1 MFRVTEC
8 TFRVTECTFRDTE
21 WPFRDTEWRFIINI
35 KQNYLSQNKSD
46 VCTCFYINFSYICG
60 DYIQNKKLIK
70 MNKFFLTSLLVAAA
84 ITANAQDNT
93 TKDSLTM
100 ETMMHNI
107 PEVMVKGSRPIVKAE
122 RGMLSYNMPLLLKQ
136 LPADNAYEALTRIP
150 GVSNATGNISFSGN
164 EVTLIING
172 QATTLTQ
179 EQLAERL
186 KAMPATQLAK
196 AEVML
201 SAPARYHVRG
211 MAINIVTKD
220 YAGTNQLS
228 GQIIGGLVQT
238 KYAKGFGDLY
248 LSMQRGKFG
257 LDAQYKLVNGNS
269 YGESS
274 RIANHPLGNNR
285 IHYNDETGQKSF
297 GITHDY
303 RLGMNYAFSK
313 NHRLDVAYTG
323 QWDKTNSNSRTT
335 GSSISG
341 MHRDSHEYLHNV
353 DVNYALPFGL
363 TLSGS
368 YTYYRTPQQQALDG
382 TITTENKNETER
394 NLTSGSEQTIN
405 KWMFTADQT
414 HSLAHGWGLSYGV
427 KGQFTSNKSYQTTI
441 DKDGSVLPDGTSS
454 VDLNE
459 RIWNIYA
466 GFSKQINKAISLE
479 ASVAAEQ
486 YHSPIWDK
494 WRVYPTL
501 NALWNVNDNH
511 LLNLSFSSNSE
522 FPSYWSTMSNV
533 YYSSTYTEIHGN
545 PDLKP
550 FSYSNVNLM
559 WQIKRRY
566 TLMAFASLK
575 PDYSVQLPYQTTDRM
590 AVIMKETNFDYSNS
604 FGLQASAIFSAGKWL
619 NGNVFA
625 VGTYKHDKSSHF
637 FDLPFN
643 RKKLSVRLGGMA
655 SVKLCSTQD
664 LRLILNPFIQS
675 KAIQGVYDISPI
687 FRMNAKLQWS
697 SHDGRWGLRING
709 NNIFNNKYDTRSVQ
723 GNQDYRMKINYS
735 WASVT
740 FAVIYKFGGYK
751 EKTVKEVDTSRMGH

>member
-1 MFRVTEC
+1 MNRVL
-8 TFRVTECTFRDTE
+8 FMGIFVA
-21 WPFRDTEWRFIINI
+21 
-35 KQNYLSQNKSD
+35 
-46 VCTCFYINFSYICG
+46 
-60 DYIQNKKLIK
+60 
-70 MNKFFLTSLLVAAA
+70 LT
-84 ITANAQDNT
+84 ITANAQDDIP
-93 TKDSLTM
+93 KDSLTM
-100 ETMMHNI
+100 EWNSMFRNL
-107 PEVMVKGSRPIVKAE
+107 PEVMIKGSRPIVKVE

-150 GVSNATGNISFSGN
+150 GVSDATGSISFSGN

-179 EQLAERL
+179 EQLTERL
-186 KAMPATQLAK
+186 KAMPAAQLSK

-228 GQIIGGLVQT
+228 GQFIGGMRQN
-238 KYAKGFGDLY
+238 KYANEFGDLY
-248 LSMQRGKFG
+248 LSLQRDKFG
-257 LDAQYKLVNGNS
+257 LDAQYKYVNGNS

-285 IHYNDETGQKSF
+285 VYYNDETGQKSF
-297 GITHDY
+297 GITHNY

-323 QWDKTNSNSRTT
+323 HWDKRCSNSNTT

-341 MHRDSHEYLHNV
+341 MHHDSHEYLHNV
-353 DVNYALPFGL
+353 DVNYSLPFGL
-363 TLSGS
+363 TLNGS

-382 TITTENKNETER
+382 TMHTDESMPETER

-414 HSLAHGWGLSYGV
+414 HSLANCWGLSYGV
-427 KGQFTSNKSYQTTI
+427 TGQFTSNKSYQTTI
-441 DKDGSVLPDGTSS
+441 DKDGRVLPDGTSS

-533 YYSSTYTEIHGN
+533 FYSSTYTEIHGN

-550 FSYSNVNLM
+550 FSYYNVNLM

-575 PDYSVQLPYQTTDRM
+575 PDYFVQLPYQTTERM

-604 FGLQASAIFSAGKWL
+604 YGLQASVIFNAGKWL

-643 RKKLSVRLGGMA
+643 RKKLSVILGGTA
-655 SVKLCSTQD
+655 SVKLSSTQD
-664 LRLILNPFIQS
+664 LRLILNPFYQT
-675 KAIQGVYDISPI
+675 KAIQGVYDISPV
-687 FRMNAKLQWS
+687 FRMDAKLQWS
-697 SHDGRWGLRING
+697 SHDGKWGVRLNG
-709 NNIFNNKYDTRSVQ
+709 SNIFNNRFDTRSVQ
-723 GNQDYRMKINYS
+723 GNQDYRMKINYN

-751 EKTVKEVDTSRMGH
+751 EKNIKKVDTSRMGH

>member
-1 MFRVTEC
+1 MANKIFLLGL
-8 TFRVTECTFRDTE
+8 FL
-21 WPFRDTEWRFIINI
+21 
-35 KQNYLSQNKSD
+35 LSVANVKAQ
-46 VCTCFYINFSYICG
+46 T
-60 DYIQNKKLIK
+60 
-70 MNKFFLTSLLVAAA
+70 LTQ
-84 ITANAQDNT
+84 T
-93 TKDSLTM
+93 DSLTM
-100 ETMMHNI
+100 ETMLHNL

-150 GVSNATGNISFSGN
+150 GVSDATGSISFSGN

-179 EQLAERL
+179 EQLTERL
-186 KAMPATQLAK
+186 KAMPAAQLAK

-228 GQIIGGLVQT
+228 GQIIGGMRQN
-238 KYAKGFGDLY
+238 KYANEFGNLY
-248 LSMQRGKFG
+248 LSLQRGKFG
-257 LDAQYKLVNGNS
+257 LDAQYKYVNGNS

-285 IHYNDETGQKSF
+285 VYYNDETGQKSF

-323 QWDKTNSNSRTT
+323 HWDKTCSNSNTT

-341 MHRDSHEYLHNV
+341 MHHDSHEYLHNV
-353 DVNYALPFGL
+353 DVNYSFPFGL
-363 TLSGS
+363 TLNGS
-368 YTYYRTPQQQALDG
+368 YTYYRTPQLQALDG
-382 TITTENKNETER
+382 TMHTDESMPETER

-441 DKDGSVLPDGTSS
+441 DKDGTIQPNGTSS
-454 VDLNE
+454 VDNNE

-466 GFSKQINKAISLE
+466 GFSKQINKALSLE

-494 WRVYPTL
+494 WRIYPTL

-533 YYSSTYTEIHGN
+533 FYSSTYSEIHGN

-550 FSYSNVNLM
+550 FAYYNVNLM

-575 PDYSVQLPYQTTDRM
+575 PDYFVQLPYQTTERM

-604 FGLQASAIFSAGKWL
+604 YGLQASVIFNAGKWL

-625 VGTYKHDKSSHF
+625 VGTYKHDKSSNF

-643 RKKLSVRLGGMA
+643 RKKLSVILGGTA
-655 SVKLCSTQD
+655 SVKLCNTQD
-664 LRLILNPFIQS
+664 LRLILNPFFQS

-687 FRMNAKLQWS
+687 FRMNAKLQWT
-697 SHDGRWGLRING
+697 SHDGKWGLRING

-723 GNQDYRMKINYS
+723 GNQDYRMKINYN

>member
-1 MFRVTEC
+1 
-8 TFRVTECTFRDTE
+8 
-21 WPFRDTEWRFIINI
+21 
-35 KQNYLSQNKSD
+35 
-46 VCTCFYINFSYICG
+46 
-60 DYIQNKKLIK
+60 
-70 MNKFFLTSLLVAAA
+70 MNRLLLTGLLVAAA
-84 ITANAQDNT
+84 ITANAQDNA

-136 LPADNAYEALTRIP
+136 LPADNAYEALTHIP

-303 RLGMNYAFSK
+303 RLGMNYTFSK
-313 NHRLDVAYTG
+313 NNRLDVAYTG

-533 YYSSTYTEIHGN
+533 FYSSTYTEIHGN

-550 FSYSNVNLM
+550 FSYYNVNLM

-625 VGTYKHDKSSHF
+625 VGTYKHDKSCNF
-637 FDLPFN
+637 FNLPFD
-643 RKKLSVRLGGMA
+643 RKKLSVILGGTA
-655 SVKLCSTQD
+655 SVKLSSTHD
-664 LRLILNPFIQS
+664 LRLILNPFYQT
-675 KAIQGVYDISPI
+675 KAIQGVYDISPV
-687 FRMNAKLQWS
+687 FRMDAKLQWS
-697 SHDGRWGLRING
+697 SHDGKWGLRLNG
-709 NNIFNNKYDTRSVQ
+709 SNIFNNRFDTRSVQ
-723 GNQDYRMKINYS
+723 GNQDYRMKINYNWS
-735 WASVT
+735 SFT

>member
-1 MFRVTEC
+1 MANKIFLLGL
-8 TFRVTECTFRDTE
+8 FL
-21 WPFRDTEWRFIINI
+21 
-35 KQNYLSQNKSD
+35 LS
-46 VCTCFYINFSYICG
+46 
-60 DYIQNKKLIK
+60 
-70 MNKFFLTSLLVAAA
+70 VA
-84 ITANAQDNT
+84 NVKAQT
-93 TKDSLTM
+93 RTQTDSLTM
-100 ETMMHNI
+100 ETMLHNL
-107 PEVMVKGSRPIVKAE
+107 PEVMVKGTRPIVKAE

-150 GVSNATGNISFSGN
+150 GVSDAAGSISFSGN

-179 EQLAERL
+179 EQLTERL
-186 KAMPATQLAK
+186 KAMPAAQLAK

-228 GQIIGGLVQT
+228 GQFIGGMKQS

-248 LSMQRGKFG
+248 LSLQRGKFG
-257 LDAQYKLVNGNS
+257 LDAQYKYVNGNS

-285 IHYNDETGQKSF
+285 VYYNDETGQKSF
-297 GITHDY
+297 GITHNY
-303 RLGMNYAFSK
+303 RLGMNYAFCK

-323 QWDKTNSNSRTT
+323 HWDKRCSNSNTT

-341 MHRDSHEYLHNV
+341 MHHDSHEYLHNV
-353 DVNYALPFGL
+353 DVNYSLPFGL
-363 TLSGS
+363 TLNGS

-382 TITTENKNETER
+382 TMHTDESMLEIER

-441 DKDGSVLPDGTSS
+441 DKDGTIQPNGTSS
-454 VDLNE
+454 VDNNE

-466 GFSKQINKAISLE
+466 GFSKQINKAISVE
-479 ASVAAEQ
+479 ASAAAEQ

-533 YYSSTYTEIHGN
+533 FYSSTYTEIHGN

-550 FSYSNVNLM
+550 FSYYNVNLM

-625 VGTYKHDKSSHF
+625 VGTYKHDKSSNF

-643 RKKLSVRLGGMA
+643 RKKLSVILGGTA
-655 SVKLCSTQD
+655 SVKLCNTQD
-664 LRLILNPFIQS
+664 LRLILNPFFQS

-697 SHDGRWGLRING
+697 SHDGKWGLRLNG

-723 GNQDYRMKINYS
+723 GNQDYRMKINYN

>member
-1 MFRVTEC
+1 MVNKIFLLGL
-8 TFRVTECTFRDTE
+8 FL
-21 WPFRDTEWRFIINI
+21 
-35 KQNYLSQNKSD
+35 LSVAD
-46 VCTCFYINFSYICG
+46 VKAQT
-60 DYIQNKKLIK
+60 
-70 MNKFFLTSLLVAAA
+70 LTH
-84 ITANAQDNT
+84 T
-93 TKDSLTM
+93 DSLTM
-100 ETMMHNI
+100 ENMMHNL

-150 GVSNATGNISFSGN
+150 GVSDATGSISFSGN

-179 EQLAERL
+179 EQLTERL
-186 KAMPATQLAK
+186 KAMPAAQLAK

-228 GQIIGGLVQT
+228 GQIIGGMRQN
-238 KYAKGFGDLY
+238 KYANECGNLY
-248 LSMQRGKFG
+248 LSLQRGKFG
-257 LDAQYKLVNGNS
+257 LDAQYKYVNGNS

-285 IHYNDETGQKSF
+285 VYYNDETGQKSF

-303 RLGMNYAFSK
+303 RLGMNYAFGK

-323 QWDKTNSNSRTT
+323 HWDKTCSNSNTT

-341 MHRDSHEYLHNV
+341 MHHDSHEYLHNV
-353 DVNYALPFGL
+353 DVNYSLPFGL
-363 TLSGS
+363 TLNGS

-382 TITTENKNETER
+382 TMHTDESMSETER

-441 DKDGSVLPDGTSS
+441 DKDGTIQPNGTSS
-454 VDLNE
+454 VDNNE

-466 GFSKQINKAISLE
+466 GFSKQINKAISVE

-533 YYSSTYTEIHGN
+533 FYSSTYSEIHGN

-550 FSYSNVNLM
+550 FSYYNVNLM

-575 PDYSVQLPYQTTDRM
+575 PDYFVQLPYQTTERM

-604 FGLQASAIFSAGKWL
+604 YGLQASVIFNAGKWL

-625 VGTYKHDKSSHF
+625 VGTYKHDKSSNF

-643 RKKLSVRLGGMA
+643 RKKLSVILGGTA
-655 SVKLCSTQD
+655 SVKLCNTQD
-664 LRLILNPFIQS
+664 LRLILNPFFQS
-675 KAIQGVYDISPI
+675 KAIQGVYDISPV

-697 SHDGRWGLRING
+697 SHDGKWGLRLNG
-709 NNIFNNKYDTRSVQ
+709 SNIFNNLYDTRSVQ
-723 GNQDYRMKINYS
+723 GNQDYRMKINYN

-751 EKTVKEVDTSRMGH
+751 EKNVKAVDTSRMGH

>member
-1 MFRVTEC
+1 M
-8 TFRVTECTFRDTE
+8 
-21 WPFRDTEWRFIINI
+21 IS
-35 KQNYLSQNKSD
+35 YL
-46 VCTCFYINFSYICG
+46 
-60 DYIQNKKLIK
+60 
-70 MNKFFLTSLLVAAA
+70 
-84 ITANAQDNT
+84 
-93 TKDSLTM
+93 
-100 ETMMHNI
+100 
-107 PEVMVKGSRPIVKAE
+107 
-122 RGMLSYNMPLLLKQ
+122 
-136 LPADNAYEALTRIP
+136 
-150 GVSNATGNISFSGN
+150 
-164 EVTLIING
+164 
-172 QATTLTQ
+172 
-179 EQLAERL
+179 
-186 KAMPATQLAK
+186 
-196 AEVML
+196 
-201 SAPARYHVRG
+201 
-211 MAINIVTKD
+211 VTKD

-285 IHYNDETGQKSF
+285 VYYNDETGQKSF
-297 GITHDY
+297 GITHNY

-323 QWDKTNSNSRTT
+323 HWDKTCSNSNTT

-341 MHRDSHEYLHNV
+341 MHHDSHEYLHNV
-353 DVNYALPFGL
+353 DVNYSLPFGL
-363 TLSGS
+363 TLNGS

-382 TITTENKNETER
+382 TMHTDESMSETER

-427 KGQFTSNKSYQTTI
+427 KGQFTSNKSCQTTI
-441 DKDGSVLPDGTSS
+441 DKDGTILPDGTSS
-454 VDLNE
+454 VDNNE

-466 GFSKQINKAISLE
+466 GFSKQINKALSLE

-494 WRVYPTL
+494 WRIYPTL
-501 NALWNVNDNH
+501 NALWNVNANH

-533 YYSSTYTEIHGN
+533 FYSSTYSEIHGN

-550 FSYSNVNLM
+550 FAYYNVNLM

-575 PDYSVQLPYQTTDRM
+575 PDYFVQLPYQTIERM

-604 FGLQASAIFSAGKWL
+604 YGLQASVIFNAGKWL

-625 VGTYKHDKSSHF
+625 VGTYKHDKSSNF

-643 RKKLSVRLGGMA
+643 RKKLSVILGGTA
-655 SVKLCSTQD
+655 SVKLCNTQD
-664 LRLILNPFIQS
+664 LRLILNPFFQS

-687 FRMNAKLQWS
+687 FRMNAKLQWT
-697 SHDGRWGLRING
+697 SHDGKWGLRING
-709 NNIFNNKYDTRSVQ
+709 NNIFNNLYDTRSVQ
-723 GNQDYRMKINYS
+723 GNQDYRMKINYN

-751 EKTVKEVDTSRMGH
+751 EKNVKAVDTSRMGH

>member
-1 MFRVTEC
+1 MDNKIFLLGL
-8 TFRVTECTFRDTE
+8 FL
-21 WPFRDTEWRFIINI
+21 
-35 KQNYLSQNKSD
+35 LSVANVKAQ
-46 VCTCFYINFSYICG
+46 T
-60 DYIQNKKLIK
+60 
-70 MNKFFLTSLLVAAA
+70 LTQ
-84 ITANAQDNT
+84 T
-93 TKDSLTM
+93 DSLTM
-100 ETMMHNI
+100 ETMLHNL

-150 GVSNATGNISFSGN
+150 GVSDATGSISFSGN

-179 EQLAERL
+179 EQLTERL
-186 KAMPATQLAK
+186 KAMPAAQLAK

-228 GQIIGGLVQT
+228 GQIIGGMQQN
-238 KYAKGFGDLY
+238 KYANEFGNLY
-248 LSMQRGKFG
+248 LSLQRGKFG
-257 LDAQYKLVNGNS
+257 LDAQYKYVNGNS

-274 RIANHPLGNNR
+274 LIANHPLGNNR
-285 IHYNDETGQKSF
+285 VYYNDETGQKSF

-303 RLGMNYAFSK
+303 RLGMNYAFGK

-323 QWDKTNSNSRTT
+323 QWDKTNSNNRTT

-353 DVNYALPFGL
+353 DVNYSLPFGL
-363 TLSGS
+363 TLNGS

-382 TITTENKNETER
+382 TMHTDESMPETER

-441 DKDGSVLPDGTSS
+441 DKDGTIQPNGTSS
-454 VDLNE
+454 VDNNE

-466 GFSKQINKAISLE
+466 GFSKQINKAVSVE

-533 YYSSTYTEIHGN
+533 FYSSTYSEIHGN

-550 FSYSNVNLM
+550 YSYYNVNLM

-575 PDYSVQLPYQTTDRM
+575 PDYSVQLPYQPTDRM
-590 AVIMKETNFDYSNS
+590 AVILKETNFNYENS

-619 NGNVFA
+619 DGNVYA
-625 VGTYKHDKSSHF
+625 VGIYKHSKSDHF
-637 FDLPFN
+637 FDLSFN
-643 RKKLSVRLGGMA
+643 RKKLTAALGGTA
-655 SVKLCSTQD
+655 SIKLCHTQD
-664 LRLILNPFIQS
+664 LRLILNPFFQS
-675 KAIQGVYDISPI
+675 KAIQGVYDVSPI
-687 FRMNAKLQWS
+687 FRMNAKLQWT
-697 SHDGRWGLRING
+697 SHDGKWGLRING

-723 GNQDYRMKINYS
+723 GNQDYRMKINYN

-740 FAVIYKFGGYK
+740 FAVVYKFGDYK
-751 EKTVKEVDTSRMGH
+751 KKNVKAVDTSRMGH

>member
-1 MFRVTEC
+1 
-8 TFRVTECTFRDTE
+8 
-21 WPFRDTEWRFIINI
+21 
-35 KQNYLSQNKSD
+35 
-46 VCTCFYINFSYICG
+46 
-60 DYIQNKKLIK
+60 
-70 MNKFFLTSLLVAAA
+70 MNRLLLTVLLVTAA
-84 ITANAQDNT
+84 ITANAQDNAQ
-93 TKDSLTM
+93 KDSLTM

-107 PEVMVKGSRPIVKAE
+107 PEVMVKGLRPIVKAE

-136 LPADNAYEALTRIP
+136 LPADNAYEALTHIP
-150 GVSNATGNISFSGN
+150 GVSDATGSISFSGN
-164 EVTLIING
+164 EVTLIVNG

-186 KAMPATQLAK
+186 KAMPAVQLAK

-248 LSMQRGKFG
+248 ISMQRGKFG

-285 IHYNDETGQKSF
+285 VYYNDETGQKSF
-297 GITHDY
+297 GITHNY
-303 RLGMNYAFSK
+303 RLGMNYTFST

-323 QWDKTNSNSRTT
+323 KWDKTSSNSHTT

-341 MHRDSHEYLHNV
+341 MHSDSHEYLHNV

-382 TITTENKNETER
+382 TMTTENKNETER
-394 NLTSGSEQTIN
+394 NLTSGSKQTIN

-441 DKDGSVLPDGTSS
+441 DKNGTILPDGTSS
-454 VDLNE
+454 VDNNE

-466 GFSKQINKAISLE
+466 GFSKQINKGLSLE

-486 YHSPIWDK
+486 YHSPVWDK

-533 YYSSTYTEIHGN
+533 FYSSTYTEIHGN

-550 FSYSNVNLM
+550 FSYYNVNLM

-575 PDYSVQLPYQTTDRM
+575 PDYFVQLPYQTTDRM

-604 FGLQASAIFSAGKWL
+604 YGLQASAIFSAGKWL

-625 VGTYKHDKSSHF
+625 VGTYKHDKSRNF
-637 FDLPFN
+637 FDLPFD
-643 RKKLSVRLGGMA
+643 RKKLSVILGGTA

-664 LRLILNPFIQS
+664 LRLILNPFYQT

-687 FRMNAKLQWS
+687 FSMDAKLQWS
-697 SHDGRWGLRING
+697 SHDGKWGVRLNG
-709 NNIFNNKYDTRSVQ
+709 SNIFNNRFDTRSVQ
-723 GNQDYRMKINYS
+723 GNQDYRMKVNYNWS
-735 WASVT
+735 SFT

>member
-1 MFRVTEC
+1 MVNKIFLLGL
-8 TFRVTECTFRDTE
+8 FL
-21 WPFRDTEWRFIINI
+21 
-35 KQNYLSQNKSD
+35 LSVANVKAQ
-46 VCTCFYINFSYICG
+46 T
-60 DYIQNKKLIK
+60 
-70 MNKFFLTSLLVAAA
+70 LTQ
-84 ITANAQDNT
+84 T
-93 TKDSLTM
+93 DSLTM
-100 ETMMHNI
+100 ETMLHNL

-150 GVSNATGNISFSGN
+150 GVSDATGSISFSGN

-179 EQLAERL
+179 EQLTERL
-186 KAMPATQLAK
+186 KAMPAAQLAK

-228 GQIIGGLVQT
+228 GQVIGGMKQS

-248 LSMQRGKFG
+248 LSLQRGKFG
-257 LDAQYKLVNGNS
+257 LDAQYKYVNGNS

-285 IHYNDETGQKSF
+285 VYYNDETGQKSF
-297 GITHDY
+297 GITHNY

-323 QWDKTNSNSRTT
+323 HWDKRCSNSNTT

-341 MHRDSHEYLHNV
+341 MHHDSHEYLHNV
-353 DVNYALPFGL
+353 DVNYSLPFGL
-363 TLSGS
+363 TLNGS

-382 TITTENKNETER
+382 TMHTDESMSKTER

-414 HSLAHGWGLSYGV
+414 HLLAHGWGLSYGV

-459 RIWNIYA
+459 RIWNLYA
-466 GFSKQINKAISLE
+466 GFSKQINKALSLE

-533 YYSSTYTEIHGN
+533 FYSSTYSEIHGN

-550 FSYSNVNLM
+550 FAYYNVNLM

-575 PDYSVQLPYQTTDRM
+575 PDYFVQLPYQTTERM

-604 FGLQASAIFSAGKWL
+604 YGLQASVIFNAGKWL

-625 VGTYKHDKSSHF
+625 VGTYKHDKSSNF

-643 RKKLSVRLGGMA
+643 RKKFSVILGGTA
-655 SVKLCSTQD
+655 SVKLCNTQD
-664 LRLILNPFIQS
+664 LRLILNPFYQT

-697 SHDGRWGLRING
+697 SHDGKWGLRLNG
-709 NNIFNNKYDTRSVQ
+709 SNIFNNLYDTRSVQ
-723 GNQDYRMKINYS
+723 GNQDYRMKINYN

-751 EKTVKEVDTSRMGH
+751 EKNVKAVDTSRMGH

>member
-1 MFRVTEC
+1 MNRLLLTGFLVT
-8 TFRVTECTFRDTE
+8 
-21 WPFRDTEWRFIINI
+21 
-35 KQNYLSQNKSD
+35 
-46 VCTCFYINFSYICG
+46 
-60 DYIQNKKLIK
+60 
-70 MNKFFLTSLLVAAA
+70 AA
-84 ITANAQDNT
+84 ITANAQDNAQ
-93 TKDSLTM
+93 KDSLTM

-122 RGMLSYNMPLLLKQ
+122 RGMLSYNIPLLLKQ

-150 GVSNATGNISFSGN
+150 GVSDATGSISFSGN
-164 EVTLIING
+164 EVTLIVNG

-179 EQLAERL
+179 EQLTERL
-186 KAMPATQLAK
+186 KAMPAAQLSK

-228 GQIIGGLVQT
+228 GQIIGGMRQN
-238 KYAKGFGDLY
+238 KYANEFGNLY
-248 LSMQRGKFG
+248 LSLQRGKFG
-257 LDAQYKLVNGNS
+257 LDAQYKYVNGNS

-297 GITHDY
+297 GITHNY
-303 RLGMNYAFSK
+303 RLGMNYTFST

-323 QWDKTNSNSRTT
+323 KWDKTSSNSHTT

-341 MHRDSHEYLHNV
+341 MHSDSHEYLHNV

-382 TITTENKNETER
+382 TMTTENKNETER
-394 NLTSGSEQTIN
+394 NLTSGSKQTIN

-441 DKDGSVLPDGTSS
+441 DKNGTILPDGTSS
-454 VDLNE
+454 VDNNE

-466 GFSKQINKAISLE
+466 GFSKQINKGLSLE

-486 YHSPIWDK
+486 YHSPVWDK

-501 NALWNVNDNH
+501 NALWNVNDKH

-522 FPSYWSTMSNV
+522 FPSYWSTMSTV
-533 YYSSTYTEIHGN
+533 FYSSTYTEIHGN
-545 PDLKP
+545 PDLKL
-550 FSYSNVNLM
+550 FSYYNVNLM

-566 TLMAFASLK
+566 TLIAFASLK
-575 PDYSVQLPYQTTDRM
+575 PDYFVQLPYQTTDRM

-619 NGNVFA
+619 NSNVFA
-625 VGTYKHDKSSHF
+625 VGTYKHDKSRNF
-637 FDLPFN
+637 FDLPFD
-643 RKKLSVRLGGMA
+643 RKKLSVILGGTA

-664 LRLILNPFIQS
+664 LRLILNPFYQT

-687 FRMNAKLQWS
+687 FSMDAKLQWS
-697 SHDGRWGLRING
+697 SHDGKWGVRLNG
-709 NNIFNNKYDTRSVQ
+709 SNIFNNRFDTRSVQ
-723 GNQDYRMKINYS
+723 GNQDYRMKVNYNWS
-735 WASVT
+735 SFT

>member
-1 MFRVTEC
+1 MFLLGL
-8 TFRVTECTFRDTE
+8 FL
-21 WPFRDTEWRFIINI
+21 
-35 KQNYLSQNKSD
+35 LSVANVKAQ
-46 VCTCFYINFSYICG
+46 T
-60 DYIQNKKLIK
+60 
-70 MNKFFLTSLLVAAA
+70 LTQ
-84 ITANAQDNT
+84 T
-93 TKDSLTM
+93 DSLTM
-100 ETMMHNI
+100 ETMLHNL

-150 GVSNATGNISFSGN
+150 GVSDATGSISFSGN

-179 EQLAERL
+179 EQLTERL
-186 KAMPATQLAK
+186 KAMPAAQLSK

-201 SAPARYHVRG
+201 SAPARNHVRG

-228 GQIIGGLVQT
+228 GQIIGGMRQN
-238 KYAKGFGDLY
+238 KYANEFGNLY
-248 LSMQRGKFG
+248 LSLQRDKFG
-257 LDAQYKLVNGNS
+257 LDAQYKYVNGNS

-285 IHYNDETGQKSF
+285 VYYNDETGQKSF

-303 RLGMNYAFSK
+303 RLGMNYTFSK
-313 NHRLDVAYTG
+313 NNRLDVAYTG

-341 MHRDSHEYLHNV
+341 MHHDSHEYLHNV

-479 ASVAAEQ
+479 ASVASEQ

-533 YYSSTYTEIHGN
+533 FYSSTYTEIHGN

-550 FSYSNVNLM
+550 FSYYNVNLM

-643 RKKLSVRLGGMA
+643 RKKLSVRLGGTA

-697 SHDGRWGLRING
+697 SHDGRWGLRLNG
-709 NNIFNNKYDTRSVQ
+709 SNIFNNLYDTRSVQ
-723 GNQDYRMKINYS
+723 GNQDYRMKINYN

>member
-1 MFRVTEC
+1 MNRLF
-8 TFRVTECTFRDTE
+8 
-21 WPFRDTEWRFIINI
+21 FIG
-35 KQNYLSQNKSD
+35 
-46 VCTCFYINFSYICG
+46 V
-60 DYIQNKKLIK
+60 
-70 MNKFFLTSLLVAAA
+70 LVASA
-84 ITANAQDNT
+84 ITANAQDNGQ
-93 TKDSLTM
+93 KDSLTM
-100 ETMMHNI
+100 ESMMHNL

-150 GVSNATGNISFSGN
+150 GVSDATGSISFSGN
-164 EVTLIING
+164 EVTLIVNG

-186 KAMPATQLAK
+186 KAMPAAQLSK

-220 YAGTNQLS
+220 YAGNNQLS
-228 GQIIGGLVQT
+228 GQIIGGMRQN
-238 KYAKGFGDLY
+238 KYANEFGNLY
-248 LSMQRGKFG
+248 LSLQRDKFG
-257 LDAQYKLVNGNS
+257 LDAQYKYVNGNS

-313 NHRLDVAYTG
+313 SHRLDVAYTG

-382 TITTENKNETER
+382 RITTENKNETER

-466 GFSKQINKAISLE
+466 GFSKQINKAISLD

-486 YHSPIWDK
+486 YHSPVWDK

-511 LLNLSFSSNSE
+511 LLNLSFSSDSE
-522 FPSYWSTMSNV
+522 YPSYWSTMSNV
-533 YYSSTYTEIHGN
+533 FYSSTYTEIHGN

-550 FSYSNVNLM
+550 CSYYNLNLM

-566 TLMAFASLK
+566 TLMAFANLK
-575 PDYSVQLPYQTTDRM
+575 PHYFVQLPYQTTDRM

-604 FGLQASAIFSAGKWL
+604 YGLQASAIFSAGKWL

-625 VGTYKHDKSSHF
+625 VGTYKHDKSRNF
-637 FDLPFN
+637 FDLPFD
-643 RKKLSVRLGGMA
+643 RKKLSVILGGTA

-664 LRLILNPFIQS
+664 LHLILNPFYQT

-687 FRMNAKLQWS
+687 FSMDAKLQWS
-697 SHDGRWGLRING
+697 SYDGKWGVRLNG
-709 NNIFNNKYDTRSVQ
+709 SNIFNNRFDTRSVQ
-723 GNQDYRMKINYS
+723 GNQDYRMKINYNWS
-735 WASVT
+735 SFT
-740 FAVIYKFGGYK
+740 FVVIYKFGGYK

>member
-1 MFRVTEC
+1 
-8 TFRVTECTFRDTE
+8 
-21 WPFRDTEWRFIINI
+21 
-35 KQNYLSQNKSD
+35 
-46 VCTCFYINFSYICG
+46 
-60 DYIQNKKLIK
+60 
-70 MNKFFLTSLLVAAA
+70 MNRLLLTGLLVAAA
-84 ITANAQDNT
+84 ITANAQDNAQ
-93 TKDSLTM
+93 KDTLTM

-122 RGMLSYNMPLLLKQ
+122 RGMLSYNMQLLMKQ

-150 GVSNATGNISFSGN
+150 GVSDATGSISFSGN
-164 EVTLIING
+164 EVTLIVNG

-186 KAMPATQLAK
+186 KAMPAAQLAK

-228 GQIIGGLVQT
+228 GQIIGGMRQN
-238 KYAKGFGDLY
+238 KYANEFGNLY
-248 LSMQRGKFG
+248 LSLQRGKFG

-274 RIANHPLGNNR
+274 RIANHPLGNNCVY
-285 IHYNDETGQKSF
+285 YNDETGQKSF
-297 GITHDY
+297 GITHNY
-303 RLGMNYAFSK
+303 RLGMNYTFSK
-313 NHRLDVAYTG
+313 NHRLDVSYTG
-323 QWDKTNSNSRTT
+323 QWDKTSSNSHTT

-341 MHRDSHEYLHNV
+341 MHSDSHKYLHNV

-414 HSLAHGWGLSYGV
+414 HSLSHGWGLSYGV

-441 DKDGSVLPDGTSS
+441 DKDGTILPNGTSS
-454 VDLNE
+454 VDNNE

-486 YHSPIWDK
+486 YHSPVWDK

-533 YYSSTYTEIHGN
+533 FYSSTYTEIHGN

-550 FSYSNVNLM
+550 FSYYNVNLM

-566 TLMAFASLK
+566 TLMAFANLK
-575 PDYSVQLPYQTTDRM
+575 PDYFVQLPYQTTDRM
-590 AVIMKETNFDYSNS
+590 AVIMKETNFDFSNS
-604 FGLQASAIFSAGKWL
+604 YGLQASAIFSAGKWL

-625 VGTYKHDKSSHF
+625 VGTYKHDKSCNF

-643 RKKLSVRLGGMA
+643 RKKLSVILGGTA

-664 LRLILNPFIQS
+664 LRLILNPFYQT
-675 KAIQGVYDISPI
+675 KAIQGVYDISPV

-697 SHDGRWGLRING
+697 SHDGKWGVRLNG
-709 NNIFNNKYDTRSVQ
+709 SNIFNNRFDTRSVQ
-723 GNQDYRMKINYS
+723 GNQDYRMTINYN

>member
-1 MFRVTEC
+1 MVNKIFLLGL
-8 TFRVTECTFRDTE
+8 FL
-21 WPFRDTEWRFIINI
+21 
-35 KQNYLSQNKSD
+35 LSVANVKAQ
-46 VCTCFYINFSYICG
+46 T
-60 DYIQNKKLIK
+60 
-70 MNKFFLTSLLVAAA
+70 LTQ
-84 ITANAQDNT
+84 T
-93 TKDSLTM
+93 DSLTM
-100 ETMMHNI
+100 ETMLHDL

-150 GVSNATGNISFSGN
+150 GVSDATGSISFSGN

-179 EQLAERL
+179 EQLTERL
-186 KAMPATQLAK
+186 KAMPAAQLAK

-228 GQIIGGLVQT
+228 GQVIGGMKQS

-248 LSMQRGKFG
+248 LSLQRGKFG
-257 LDAQYKLVNGNS
+257 LDAQYKYVNGNS

-285 IHYNDETGQKSF
+285 VYYNDETGQKSF
-297 GITHDY
+297 GITHNY

-323 QWDKTNSNSRTT
+323 HWDKRCSNSNTT

-341 MHRDSHEYLHNV
+341 MHHDSHEYLHNV
-353 DVNYALPFGL
+353 DVNYSLPFGL
-363 TLSGS
+363 TLNGS

-382 TITTENKNETER
+382 TMHTDESMSETER

-414 HSLAHGWGLSYGV
+414 HLLAHGWGLSYGV

-459 RIWNIYA
+459 RIWNLYA
-466 GFSKQINKAISLE
+466 GFSKQINKTLSLE

-533 YYSSTYTEIHGN
+533 FYSSTYSEIHGN

-550 FSYSNVNLM
+550 FSYYNVNLM

-575 PDYSVQLPYQTTDRM
+575 PDYFVQLPYQTTERM

-604 FGLQASAIFSAGKWL
+604 YGLQASVIFNAGKWL

-625 VGTYKHDKSSHF
+625 VGTYKHDKSSNF

-643 RKKLSVRLGGMA
+643 RKKLSVILGGTA
-655 SVKLCSTQD
+655 SVKLCNTQD
-664 LRLILNPFIQS
+664 LRLILNPFFQS
-675 KAIQGVYDISPI
+675 KAIQGVYDISPV

-697 SHDGRWGLRING
+697 SHDGKWGLRLNG
-709 NNIFNNKYDTRSVQ
+709 SNIFNNLYDTRSVQ
-723 GNQDYRMKINYS
+723 GNQDYRMKINYN

-751 EKTVKEVDTSRMGH
+751 EKNVKAVDTSRMGH

>member
-1 MFRVTEC
+1 MNFLLGL
-8 TFRVTECTFRDTE
+8 FL
-21 WPFRDTEWRFIINI
+21 
-35 KQNYLSQNKSD
+35 LSVANVKAQ
-46 VCTCFYINFSYICG
+46 T
-60 DYIQNKKLIK
+60 
-70 MNKFFLTSLLVAAA
+70 LTQ
-84 ITANAQDNT
+84 T
-93 TKDSLTM
+93 DSLTM
-100 ETMMHNI
+100 ETMLHNL

-150 GVSNATGNISFSGN
+150 GVSDATGSISFSGN

-186 KAMPATQLAK
+186 KAMPAAQLAK

-303 RLGMNYAFSK
+303 RLGMNYTFSK
-313 NHRLDVAYTG
+313 NNRLDVAYTG

-368 YTYYRTPQQQALDG
+368 YTYYCTLQQQALDG
-382 TITTENKNETER
+382 TMHTDESMPETER

-414 HSLAHGWGLSYGV
+414 HSLANCWGLSYGV

-533 YYSSTYTEIHGN
+533 FYSSTYTEIHGN

-550 FSYSNVNLM
+550 FSYYNVNLM

-575 PDYSVQLPYQTTDRM
+575 PDYFVQLPYQTTDRM

-604 FGLQASAIFSAGKWL
+604 FGLQASVIFNAGKWL

-625 VGTYKHDKSSHF
+625 VGTYKHDKSSNF

-643 RKKLSVRLGGMA
+643 RKKLSVILGGTA
-655 SVKLCSTQD
+655 SVKLCNSQD
-664 LRLILNPFIQS
+664 LRLILNPFYQT

-697 SHDGRWGLRING
+697 SHDGKWGLCLNG
-709 NNIFNNKYDTRSVQ
+709 NNIFNNPYDTRSVQ
-723 GNQDYRMKINYS
+723 GNQDYRMKINYN

-740 FAVIYKFGGYK
+740 FAVVYKFGDYK
-751 EKTVKEVDTSRMGH
+751 NKNVKAVDTSRMGH

>member
-1 MFRVTEC
+1 MVNKIFLLGL
-8 TFRVTECTFRDTE
+8 FL
-21 WPFRDTEWRFIINI
+21 
-35 KQNYLSQNKSD
+35 LSVANVKAQ
-46 VCTCFYINFSYICG
+46 T
-60 DYIQNKKLIK
+60 
-70 MNKFFLTSLLVAAA
+70 LTH
-84 ITANAQDNT
+84 T
-93 TKDSLTM
+93 DSLTM
-100 ETMMHNI
+100 ENMMHNL
-107 PEVMVKGSRPIVKAE
+107 PEVMVKGSRPVVKAE

-150 GVSNATGNISFSGN
+150 GISDATGSISFSGN
-164 EVTLIING
+164 EVTLIVNG

-179 EQLAERL
+179 EQLIERL
-186 KAMPATQLAK
+186 KAMPAAQLAK
-196 AEVML
+196 TEVML

-228 GQIIGGLVQT
+228 GQVIGGMKQS

-248 LSMQRGKFG
+248 LSLQRGKFG
-257 LDAQYKLVNGNS
+257 LDAQYKYVNGNS

-285 IHYNDETGQKSF
+285 VYYNDETGQKSF
-297 GITHDY
+297 GITHNY

-323 QWDKTNSNSRTT
+323 HWDKRCSNSNTT

-341 MHRDSHEYLHNV
+341 MHHDSHEYLHNV
-353 DVNYALPFGL
+353 DVNYSLPFGL
-363 TLSGS
+363 TLNGS

-382 TITTENKNETER
+382 TMHTDESMLETER

-441 DKDGSVLPDGTSS
+441 DKDGTIQPNGTSS
-454 VDLNE
+454 VDNNE

-466 GFSKQINKAISLE
+466 GFSKQINKAISVE

-533 YYSSTYTEIHGN
+533 FYSSTYSEIHGN

-550 FSYSNVNLM
+550 FSYYNVNLM

-575 PDYSVQLPYQTTDRM
+575 PDYFVQLPYQTTERM

-604 FGLQASAIFSAGKWL
+604 YGLQASVIFNAGKWL

-625 VGTYKHDKSSHF
+625 VGTYKHDKSSNF

-643 RKKLSVRLGGMA
+643 RKKLSVILGGTA
-655 SVKLCSTQD
+655 SVKLCNTQD
-664 LRLILNPFIQS
+664 LRLILNPFFQS
-675 KAIQGVYDISPI
+675 KAIQGVYDVSPI
-687 FRMNAKLQWS
+687 FKMNAKIQWT
-697 SHDGRWGLRING
+697 SHDGKWGLRLNG
-709 NNIFNNKYDTRSVQ
+709 SNIFNNLYDTRSVQ
-723 GNQDYRMKINYS
+723 GNQDYRMKINYN

-740 FAVIYKFGGYK
+740 FGVIYKFGGYK
-751 EKTVKEVDTSRMGH
+751 EKKVKEVDTSRMGH

>member
-1 MFRVTEC
+1 MVNKIFLLGL
-8 TFRVTECTFRDTE
+8 FL
-21 WPFRDTEWRFIINI
+21 
-35 KQNYLSQNKSD
+35 LSVANVKAQ
-46 VCTCFYINFSYICG
+46 T
-60 DYIQNKKLIK
+60 
-70 MNKFFLTSLLVAAA
+70 LTQ
-84 ITANAQDNT
+84 T
-93 TKDSLTM
+93 DSLTM
-100 ETMMHNI
+100 ETMLHNL

-150 GVSNATGNISFSGN
+150 GVSDATGSISFSGN

-179 EQLAERL
+179 EQLTERL
-186 KAMPATQLAK
+186 KAMPAAQLAK

-228 GQIIGGLVQT
+228 GQIIGGMRQN
-238 KYAKGFGDLY
+238 KYANEFGNLY
-248 LSMQRGKFG
+248 LSLQRGKFG
-257 LDAQYKLVNGNS
+257 LDAQYKYVNGNS

-285 IHYNDETGQKSF
+285 VYYNDETGQKSF
-297 GITHDY
+297 GITHNY

-323 QWDKTNSNSRTT
+323 HWDKRCSNSNTT

-341 MHRDSHEYLHNV
+341 MHHDSHEYLHNV
-353 DVNYALPFGL
+353 DVNYSLPFGL
-363 TLSGS
+363 TLNGS

-382 TITTENKNETER
+382 TMHTDESMPETER

-441 DKDGSVLPDGTSS
+441 DKDGTIQPNGTSS
-454 VDLNE
+454 VDNNE

-466 GFSKQINKAISLE
+466 GFSKQINKAISVE

-533 YYSSTYTEIHGN
+533 FYSSTYSEIHGN
-545 PDLKP
+545 PDLNP
-550 FSYSNVNLM
+550 FSYYNVNLM

-575 PDYSVQLPYQTTDRM
+575 PDYFVQLPYQTTERM

-604 FGLQASAIFSAGKWL
+604 YGLQASIIFNAGKWL

-625 VGTYKHDKSSHF
+625 VGTYKHDKSCNF
-637 FDLPFN
+637 FDLPFD
-643 RKKLSVRLGGMA
+643 RKKLSVILGGTA
-655 SVKLCSTQD
+655 SVKLSSTQD
-664 LRLILNPFIQS
+664 LRLILNPFYQT
-675 KAIQGVYDISPI
+675 KAIQGVYDISPV
-687 FRMNAKLQWS
+687 FRMDAKLQWS
-697 SHDGRWGLRING
+697 SHDGKWGVRLNG
-709 NNIFNNKYDTRSVQ
+709 SNIFNNRFDTRSVQ
-723 GNQDYRMKINYS
+723 GNQDYRMKINYN

-751 EKTVKEVDTSRMGH
+751 EKNVKAVDTSRMGH

>member
-1 MFRVTEC
+1 MN
-8 TFRVTECTFRDTE
+8 
-21 WPFRDTEWRFIINI
+21 RF
-35 KQNYLSQNKSD
+35 L
-46 VCTCFYINFSYICG
+46 
-60 DYIQNKKLIK
+60 
-70 MNKFFLTSLLVAAA
+70 LTSLLVAAA

-136 LPADNAYEALTRIP
+136 LPADNAYEALTHIP

-164 EVTLIING
+164 EVTLIVNG

-303 RLGMNYAFSK
+303 RLGMNYTFSK
-313 NHRLDVAYTG
+313 NNRLDVAYTG

-533 YYSSTYTEIHGN
+533 FYSSTYTEIHGN

-550 FSYSNVNLM
+550 FSYYNVNLM

-566 TLMAFASLK
+566 TLMAFANLK
-575 PDYSVQLPYQTTDRM
+575 PDYFVQLPYQTKDRM

-604 FGLQASAIFSAGKWL
+604 YGLQASAIFSAGKWL

-625 VGTYKHDKSSHF
+625 VGTYKHDKSCNF

-643 RKKLSVRLGGMA
+643 RKKLSVILGGTA

-664 LRLILNPFIQS
+664 LRLILNPFYQT
-675 KAIQGVYDISPI
+675 KAIQGVYDISPV
-687 FRMNAKLQWS
+687 FRMDAKLQWS
-697 SHDGRWGLRING
+697 SHDGKWGVRLNG
-709 NNIFNNKYDTRSVQ
+709 SNIFNNRFDTRSVQ
-723 GNQDYRMKINYS
+723 GNQDYRMKINYN

>member
-1 MFRVTEC
+1 MANKIFLLGL
-8 TFRVTECTFRDTE
+8 FL
-21 WPFRDTEWRFIINI
+21 
-35 KQNYLSQNKSD
+35 LS
-46 VCTCFYINFSYICG
+46 
-60 DYIQNKKLIK
+60 
-70 MNKFFLTSLLVAAA
+70 VA
-84 ITANAQDNT
+84 NVKAQT
-93 TKDSLTM
+93 RTQTDSLTM
-100 ETMMHNI
+100 ETMLHNL

-150 GVSNATGNISFSGN
+150 GVSDAAGSISFSGN

-179 EQLAERL
+179 EQLTERL
-186 KAMPATQLAK
+186 KAMPAAQLAK

-228 GQIIGGLVQT
+228 GQVIGGMKQS

-248 LSMQRGKFG
+248 LSLQRGKFG
-257 LDAQYKLVNGNS
+257 LDAQYKYVNGNS

-285 IHYNDETGQKSF
+285 VYYNDETGQKSF
-297 GITHDY
+297 GITHNY

-323 QWDKTNSNSRTT
+323 HWDKRCSNSNTT

-341 MHRDSHEYLHNV
+341 MHHDSHEYLHNV
-353 DVNYALPFGL
+353 DVNYSLPFGL
-363 TLSGS
+363 TLNGS

-414 HSLAHGWGLSYGV
+414 HSLSHGWGLSYGV

-533 YYSSTYTEIHGN
+533 FYSSTYTEIHGN

-550 FSYSNVNLM
+550 FSYYNVNLM

-643 RKKLSVRLGGMA
+643 RKKLSVRLGGTA

-697 SHDGRWGLRING
+697 SHDGKWGLRING

-751 EKTVKEVDTSRMGH
+751 EKNVKAVDTSRMGH

>member
-1 MFRVTEC
+1 MVNKIFLLGL
-8 TFRVTECTFRDTE
+8 FL
-21 WPFRDTEWRFIINI
+21 
-35 KQNYLSQNKSD
+35 LSVANVKAQ
-46 VCTCFYINFSYICG
+46 T
-60 DYIQNKKLIK
+60 
-70 MNKFFLTSLLVAAA
+70 LTH
-84 ITANAQDNT
+84 T
-93 TKDSLTM
+93 DSLTM
-100 ETMMHNI
+100 ENMMHNL

-150 GVSNATGNISFSGN
+150 GISDATGSISFSGN
-164 EVTLIING
+164 EVTLIVNG

-179 EQLAERL
+179 EQLTERL
-186 KAMPATQLAK
+186 KAMPAAQLAK

-228 GQIIGGLVQT
+228 GQFIGGMKQS

-248 LSMQRGKFG
+248 LSLQRGKFG
-257 LDAQYKLVNGNS
+257 LDAQYKYVNGNS

-285 IHYNDETGQKSF
+285 VYYNDETGQKSF
-297 GITHDY
+297 GITHNY

-323 QWDKTNSNSRTT
+323 HWDKRCSNSNTT

-341 MHRDSHEYLHNV
+341 MHHDSHEYLHNV
-353 DVNYALPFGL
+353 DVNYSLPFGL
-363 TLSGS
+363 TLNGS

-382 TITTENKNETER
+382 TMHTDESMPETER

-441 DKDGSVLPDGTSS
+441 DKDGTIQPNGTSS
-454 VDLNE
+454 VDNNE

-466 GFSKQINKAISLE
+466 GFNKQINKAISVE

-533 YYSSTYTEIHGN
+533 FYSSTYSEIHGN

-550 FSYSNVNLM
+550 FSYYNVNLM

-575 PDYSVQLPYQTTDRM
+575 PDYFVQLPYQTTERM

-604 FGLQASAIFSAGKWL
+604 YGLQASVIFNAGKWL

-625 VGTYKHDKSSHF
+625 VGTYKHDKSSNF

-643 RKKLSVRLGGMA
+643 RKKLSVILGGTA
-655 SVKLCSTQD
+655 SVKLCNTQD
-664 LRLILNPFIQS
+664 LRLILNPFFQS
-675 KAIQGVYDISPI
+675 KAIQGVYDISPV

-697 SHDGRWGLRING
+697 SHDGKWGLRLNG
-709 NNIFNNKYDTRSVQ
+709 SNIFNNLYDTRSVQ
-723 GNQDYRMKINYS
+723 GNQDYRMKINYN

-751 EKTVKEVDTSRMGH
+751 EKNVKAVDTSRMGH

>member
-1 MFRVTEC
+1 MVNKIFLLGL
-8 TFRVTECTFRDTE
+8 FL
-21 WPFRDTEWRFIINI
+21 
-35 KQNYLSQNKSD
+35 LSVANVKAQ
-46 VCTCFYINFSYICG
+46 T
-60 DYIQNKKLIK
+60 
-70 MNKFFLTSLLVAAA
+70 LTH
-84 ITANAQDNT
+84 T
-93 TKDSLTM
+93 DSLTM
-100 ETMMHNI
+100 ENMMHNL

-150 GVSNATGNISFSGN
+150 GISDATGSISFSGN
-164 EVTLIING
+164 EVTLIVNG

-179 EQLAERL
+179 EQLTERL
-186 KAMPATQLAK
+186 KAMPAAQLAK

-220 YAGTNQLS
+220 YAGINQLS
-228 GQIIGGLVQT
+228 GQVIGGMKQS

-248 LSMQRGKFG
+248 LSLQRGKFG
-257 LDAQYKLVNGNS
+257 LDAQYKYVNGNS

-285 IHYNDETGQKSF
+285 VYYNDETGQKSF
-297 GITHDY
+297 GITHNY

-323 QWDKTNSNSRTT
+323 HWDKRCSNSNTT

-341 MHRDSHEYLHNV
+341 MHHDSHEYLHNV
-353 DVNYALPFGL
+353 DVNYSLPFGL
-363 TLSGS
+363 TLNGS

-382 TITTENKNETER
+382 TMHTDESMSETER

-414 HSLAHGWGLSYGV
+414 HLLAHGWGLSYGV

-459 RIWNIYA
+459 RIWNLYA
-466 GFSKQINKAISLE
+466 GFSKQINKALSLE

-533 YYSSTYTEIHGN
+533 FYSSTYSEIHGN

-550 FSYSNVNLM
+550 FAYYNVNLM

-566 TLMAFASLK
+566 TLMAFANLK
-575 PDYSVQLPYQTTDRM
+575 PDYFVQLPYQTTERM

-604 FGLQASAIFSAGKWL
+604 YGLQASVIFNAGKWL

-625 VGTYKHDKSSHF
+625 VGTYKHDKSSNF

-643 RKKLSVRLGGMA
+643 RKKFSVILGGTA
-655 SVKLCSTQD
+655 SVKLCNTQD
-664 LRLILNPFIQS
+664 LRLILNPFYQT

-697 SHDGRWGLRING
+697 SHDGKWGLRLNG
-709 NNIFNNKYDTRSVQ
+709 SNIFNNLYDTRSVQ
-723 GNQDYRMKINYS
+723 GNQDYRMKINYN

-751 EKTVKEVDTSRMGH
+751 EKNVKAVDTSRMGH

>member
-1 MFRVTEC
+1 MANKIFLLGL
-8 TFRVTECTFRDTE
+8 FL
-21 WPFRDTEWRFIINI
+21 
-35 KQNYLSQNKSD
+35 LSVANVKAQ
-46 VCTCFYINFSYICG
+46 T
-60 DYIQNKKLIK
+60 
-70 MNKFFLTSLLVAAA
+70 LTQ
-84 ITANAQDNT
+84 T
-93 TKDSLTM
+93 DSLTM
-100 ETMMHNI
+100 ETMLHNL

-150 GVSNATGNISFSGN
+150 GVSDATGSISFSGN

-179 EQLAERL
+179 EQLTERL
-186 KAMPATQLAK
+186 KAMPAAQLAK

-228 GQIIGGLVQT
+228 GQIIGGMRQN
-238 KYAKGFGDLY
+238 KYANECGNLY
-248 LSMQRGKFG
+248 LSLQRGKFG
-257 LDAQYKLVNGNS
+257 LDAQYKYVNGNS

-285 IHYNDETGQKSF
+285 VYYNDETGQKSF

-323 QWDKTNSNSRTT
+323 HWDKTCSNSNTT

-341 MHRDSHEYLHNV
+341 MHHDSHEYLHNV
-353 DVNYALPFGL
+353 DVNYSLPFGL
-363 TLSGS
+363 TLNGS

-382 TITTENKNETER
+382 TMHTDESMPETER

-441 DKDGSVLPDGTSS
+441 DKDGTIQPNGTSS
-454 VDLNE
+454 VDNNE

-466 GFSKQINKAISLE
+466 GFSKQINKALSLE

-494 WRVYPTL
+494 WRIYPTL

-533 YYSSTYTEIHGN
+533 FYSSTYSEIHGN

-550 FSYSNVNLM
+550 FAYYNVNLM

-575 PDYSVQLPYQTTDRM
+575 PDYFVQLPYQTTERM

-604 FGLQASAIFSAGKWL
+604 YGLQASVIFNAGKWL

-625 VGTYKHDKSSHF
+625 VGTYKHDKSSNF

-643 RKKLSVRLGGMA
+643 RKKLSVILGGTA
-655 SVKLCSTQD
+655 SVKLCNTQD
-664 LRLILNPFIQS
+664 LRLILNPFFQS

-687 FRMNAKLQWS
+687 FRMNAKLQWT
-697 SHDGRWGLRING
+697 SHDGKWGLRING
-709 NNIFNNKYDTRSVQ
+709 NNIFNNLYDTRSVQ
-723 GNQDYRMKINYS
+723 GNQDYRMKVNYN

>member
-1 MFRVTEC
+1 MVNKIFLLGL
-8 TFRVTECTFRDTE
+8 FL
-21 WPFRDTEWRFIINI
+21 
-35 KQNYLSQNKSD
+35 LSVANVKAQ
-46 VCTCFYINFSYICG
+46 T
-60 DYIQNKKLIK
+60 
-70 MNKFFLTSLLVAAA
+70 LTH
-84 ITANAQDNT
+84 T
-93 TKDSLTM
+93 DSLTM
-100 ETMMHNI
+100 ENMMHNL

-122 RGMLSYNMPLLLKQ
+122 RGKLSYNMPLLLKQ

-150 GVSNATGNISFSGN
+150 GISDATGSISFSGN
-164 EVTLIING
+164 EVTLIVNG

-179 EQLAERL
+179 EQLTERL
-186 KAMPATQLAK
+186 KAMPAAQLAK

-228 GQIIGGLVQT
+228 GQIIGGMRQN
-238 KYAKGFGDLY
+238 KYANEFGNLY
-248 LSMQRGKFG
+248 ISLQRGKFG
-257 LDAQYKLVNGNS
+257 LDAQYKYVNGNS

-285 IHYNDETGQKSF
+285 VYYNDETGQKSF
-297 GITHDY
+297 GITHNY

-323 QWDKTNSNSRTT
+323 HWDKRCSNSNTT

-341 MHRDSHEYLHNV
+341 MHHDSHEYLHNV
-353 DVNYALPFGL
+353 DVNYSLPFGL
-363 TLSGS
+363 TLNGS

-382 TITTENKNETER
+382 TMHTDDSMLETER

-533 YYSSTYTEIHGN
+533 FYSSTYSEIHGN
-545 PDLKP
+545 PALKP
-550 FSYSNVNLM
+550 FSYYNVNLM

-575 PDYSVQLPYQTTDRM
+575 PDYFVQLPYQTTERM

-604 FGLQASAIFSAGKWL
+604 YGLQASVIFNAGKWL

-625 VGTYKHDKSSHF
+625 VGTYKHEKSSNF

-643 RKKLSVRLGGMA
+643 RKKLSVILGGTA
-655 SVKLCSTQD
+655 SVKLCNTQD
-664 LRLILNPFIQS
+664 LRLILNPFFQS
-675 KAIQGVYDISPI
+675 KAIQGVYDVSPI
-687 FRMNAKLQWS
+687 FKMNAKLQWT
-697 SHDGRWGLRING
+697 SHDGKWGLRLNG
-709 NNIFNNKYDTRSVQ
+709 SNIFNNLYDTRSVQ
-723 GNQDYRMKINYS
+723 GNQDYRMKINYN

-740 FAVIYKFGGYK
+740 FGVIYKFGGYK
-751 EKTVKEVDTSRMGH
+751 EKKVKEVDTSRMGH

>member
-1 MFRVTEC
+1 MVNKIFLLGL
-8 TFRVTECTFRDTE
+8 FL
-21 WPFRDTEWRFIINI
+21 
-35 KQNYLSQNKSD
+35 LSVANVKAQ
-46 VCTCFYINFSYICG
+46 T
-60 DYIQNKKLIK
+60 
-70 MNKFFLTSLLVAAA
+70 LTQ
-84 ITANAQDNT
+84 T
-93 TKDSLTM
+93 DSLTM
-100 ETMMHNI
+100 ETMLHNL

-150 GVSNATGNISFSGN
+150 GVSDATGSISFSGN

-179 EQLAERL
+179 EQLTERL
-186 KAMPATQLAK
+186 KAMPAAQLAK

-220 YAGTNQLS
+220 YAGINQLS
-228 GQIIGGLVQT
+228 GQVIGGMKQS

-248 LSMQRGKFG
+248 LSLQRGKFG
-257 LDAQYKLVNGNS
+257 LDAQYKYVNGNS

-285 IHYNDETGQKSF
+285 VYYNDETGQKSF
-297 GITHDY
+297 GITHNY

-323 QWDKTNSNSRTT
+323 HWDKRCSNSNTT

-341 MHRDSHEYLHNV
+341 MHHDSHEYLHNV
-353 DVNYALPFGL
+353 DVNYSLPFGL
-363 TLSGS
+363 TLNGS

-382 TITTENKNETER
+382 TMHTDESMSETER

-414 HSLAHGWGLSYGV
+414 HLLAHGWGLSYGV

-459 RIWNIYA
+459 RIWNLYA
-466 GFSKQINKAISLE
+466 GFSKQINKALSLE

-494 WRVYPTL
+494 WCVYPTL

-533 YYSSTYTEIHGN
+533 FYSSTYSEIHGN

-550 FSYSNVNLM
+550 FAYYNVNLM

-566 TLMAFASLK
+566 TLMAFANLK
-575 PDYSVQLPYQTTDRM
+575 PDYFVQLPYQTTERM

-604 FGLQASAIFSAGKWL
+604 YGLQASVIFNAGKWL

-625 VGTYKHDKSSHF
+625 VGTYKHDKSSNF

-643 RKKLSVRLGGMA
+643 RKKFSVILGGTA
-655 SVKLCSTQD
+655 SVKLCNTQD
-664 LRLILNPFIQS
+664 LRLILNPFYQT

-697 SHDGRWGLRING
+697 SHDGKWGLRLNG
-709 NNIFNNKYDTRSVQ
+709 SNIFNNLYDTRSVQ
-723 GNQDYRMKINYS
+723 GNQDYRMKINYN

-751 EKTVKEVDTSRMGH
+751 EKNVKAVDTSRMGH

>member
-1 MFRVTEC
+1 
-8 TFRVTECTFRDTE
+8 
-21 WPFRDTEWRFIINI
+21 
-35 KQNYLSQNKSD
+35 
-46 VCTCFYINFSYICG
+46 
-60 DYIQNKKLIK
+60 
-70 MNKFFLTSLLVAAA
+70 MNRILFMGIFVALT
-84 ITANAQDNT
+84 ITANAQDDMP
-93 TKDSLTM
+93 KDSLTM
-100 ETMMHNI
+100 EWNSMFRNL
-107 PEVMVKGSRPIVKAE
+107 PEVMIKGSRPIVKAE

-150 GVSNATGNISFSGN
+150 GVSDATGSISFSGN

-172 QATTLTQ
+172 QTTTLTQ
-179 EQLAERL
+179 EQLTERL
-186 KAMPATQLAK
+186 KAMPAAQLSK

-228 GQIIGGLVQT
+228 GQFIGGMRQN
-238 KYAKGFGDLY
+238 KYANEFGNLY
-248 LSMQRGKFG
+248 LSLQRDKFG
-257 LDAQYKLVNGNS
+257 LDAQYKYVNGNS

-274 RIANHPLGNNR
+274 RIANHPLGDNR

-303 RLGMNYAFSK
+303 RLGMNYTFSK
-313 NHRLDVAYTG
+313 NNRLDVAYTG
-323 QWDKTNSNSRTT
+323 QWNKTNSNSRTT

-353 DVNYALPFGL
+353 DVDYALPFGL

-414 HSLAHGWGLSYGV
+414 HSLTQGWGLSYGV

-533 YYSSTYTEIHGN
+533 FYSSTYTEIHGN

-550 FSYSNVNLM
+550 FSYYNVNLM

-619 NGNVFA
+619 NGNVFV

-643 RKKLSVRLGGMA
+643 RKKLSVRLGGTA

-697 SHDGRWGLRING
+697 SHDGRWGLRLNG

-751 EKTVKEVDTSRMGH
+751 EKSIKKVDTSRMGH

>member
-1 MFRVTEC
+1 MANKIFLLGL
-8 TFRVTECTFRDTE
+8 FL
-21 WPFRDTEWRFIINI
+21 
-35 KQNYLSQNKSD
+35 LSVANVKAQ
-46 VCTCFYINFSYICG
+46 T
-60 DYIQNKKLIK
+60 
-70 MNKFFLTSLLVAAA
+70 LTQ
-84 ITANAQDNT
+84 T
-93 TKDSLTM
+93 DSLTM
-100 ETMMHNI
+100 ETMLHNL

-122 RGMLSYNMPLLLKQ
+122 RGMLSYNMPQLLKQ

-150 GVSNATGNISFSGN
+150 GVSDATGSISFSGN
-164 EVTLIING
+164 VVTLIVNG

-179 EQLAERL
+179 EQLTERL
-186 KAMPATQLAK
+186 KAMPAAQLAK
-196 AEVML
+196 AEVLL

-220 YAGTNQLS
+220 YDGTNQLS
-228 GQIIGGLVQT
+228 GQIIGGMRQN
-238 KYAKGFGDLY
+238 KYANEFGNLY
-248 LSMQRGKFG
+248 LSLQRGKFG
-257 LDAQYKLVNGNS
+257 LDAQYKYVNGNS

-303 RLGMNYAFSK
+303 RLGMNYTFSK
-313 NHRLDVAYTG
+313 NNRLDVAYTG
-323 QWDKTNSNSRTT
+323 RWNKTNSNSRTT

-533 YYSSTYTEIHGN
+533 FYSSTYTEIHGN

-550 FSYSNVNLM
+550 FSYYNVNLM

-643 RKKLSVRLGGMA
+643 RKKLSVRLGGTA

-697 SHDGRWGLRING
+697 SHDGRWGLRLNG

-751 EKTVKEVDTSRMGH
+751 EKNVKAVDTSRMGH

>member
-1 MFRVTEC
+1 MDNKVFLLGLFLLSVANVKAQTQ
-8 TFRVTECTFRDTE
+8 T
-21 WPFRDTEWRFIINI
+21 
-35 KQNYLSQNKSD
+35 QN
-46 VCTCFYINFSYICG
+46 
-60 DYIQNKKLIK
+60 
-70 MNKFFLTSLLVAAA
+70 
-84 ITANAQDNT
+84 
-93 TKDSLTM
+93 DSLTM
-100 ETMMHNI
+100 ENMMHNL
-107 PEVMVKGSRPIVKAE
+107 PEIMVKGSRPIVKAE

-136 LPADNAYEALTRIP
+136 LPADNAYEALTHIP
-150 GVSNATGNISFSGN
+150 GVSDATGNISFSGN

-228 GQIIGGLVQT
+228 GQIIGGMRQN
-238 KYAKGFGDLY
+238 KYANECGNLY
-248 LSMQRGKFG
+248 LSLQRGKFG
-257 LDAQYKLVNGNS
+257 LDAQYKYVNGNS

-274 RIANHPLGNNR
+274 RIANHPLDNNR
-285 IHYNDETGQKSF
+285 VYYNDETGQKSF

-323 QWDKTNSNSRTT
+323 HWDKTCSNSRTT

-341 MHRDSHEYLHNV
+341 MHHDSHEYLHNV
-353 DVNYALPFGL
+353 DVNYSLPFGL
-363 TLSGS
+363 TLNGS

-382 TITTENKNETER
+382 TMHTDESMSETER

-441 DKDGSVLPDGTSS
+441 DKDGTILPDGTSS
-454 VDLNE
+454 VDNNE

-486 YHSPIWDK
+486 YHSPVWDK
-494 WRVYPTL
+494 WCVYPTL

-533 YYSSTYTEIHGN
+533 FYSSTYTEIHGN

-550 FSYSNVNLM
+550 FSYYNVNLM

-575 PDYSVQLPYQTTDRM
+575 PDYFVQLPYQTTDRM

-604 FGLQASAIFSAGKWL
+604 YGLQASAIFSAGKWL

-625 VGTYKHDKSSHF
+625 VGTYKHDKSCNF
-637 FDLPFN
+637 FNLPFD
-643 RKKLSVRLGGMA
+643 RKKLSVILGGTA
-655 SVKLCSTQD
+655 SVKLSSTHD
-664 LRLILNPFIQS
+664 LRLILNPFYQT
-675 KAIQGVYDISPI
+675 KAIQGVYDISPV
-687 FRMNAKLQWS
+687 FRMDAKLQWS
-697 SHDGRWGLRING
+697 SHDGKWGLRLNG
-709 NNIFNNKYDTRSVQ
+709 SNIFNNRFDTRSVQ
-723 GNQDYRMKINYS
+723 GNQDYRMKINYN

>member
-1 MFRVTEC
+1 MNRLF
-8 TFRVTECTFRDTE
+8 
-21 WPFRDTEWRFIINI
+21 FIG
-35 KQNYLSQNKSD
+35 
-46 VCTCFYINFSYICG
+46 V
-60 DYIQNKKLIK
+60 
-70 MNKFFLTSLLVAAA
+70 LVASA
-84 ITANAQDNT
+84 ITANAQDNGQ
-93 TKDSLTM
+93 KDSLTM
-100 ETMMHNI
+100 ESMMHNL

-150 GVSNATGNISFSGN
+150 GVSDATGSISFSGN
-164 EVTLIING
+164 EVTLIVNG

-186 KAMPATQLAK
+186 KAMPAAQLSK

-201 SAPARYHVRG
+201 SAPARYHVRS

-220 YAGTNQLS
+220 YAGNNQLS
-228 GQIIGGLVQT
+228 GQIIGGMRQN
-238 KYAKGFGDLY
+238 KYANEFGNLY
-248 LSMQRGKFG
+248 LSLQRDKFG
-257 LDAQYKLVNGNS
+257 LDAQYKYVNGNS

-285 IHYNDETGQKSF
+285 THYNDETGQKSF

-303 RLGMNYAFSK
+303 RLGMNYAFST

-323 QWDKTNSNSRTT
+323 QWDKTSSNSHTT

-414 HSLAHGWGLSYGV
+414 HSLANGWGLSYGV

-441 DKDGSVLPDGTSS
+441 DKDGTILPDGTSS
-454 VDLNE
+454 VDNNE
-459 RIWNIYA
+459 RILNIYA

-486 YHSPIWDK
+486 YHSPVWDK

-511 LLNLSFSSNSE
+511 LLNLSFSSDSE
-522 FPSYWSTMSNV
+522 YPSYWSTMSNV
-533 YYSSTYTEIHGN
+533 FYSSTYTEIHGN

-550 FSYSNVNLM
+550 FSYYNLNLM

-566 TLMAFASLK
+566 TLMAFANLK
-575 PDYSVQLPYQTTDRM
+575 PDYFVQLPYQTTDRM
-590 AVIMKETNFDYSNS
+590 AVIMKEINFDYSNS
-604 FGLQASAIFSAGKWL
+604 YGLQASAIISAGKWL

-625 VGTYKHDKSSHF
+625 VGTYKHDKSRNF
-637 FDLPFN
+637 FDLPFD
-643 RKKLSVRLGGMA
+643 RKKLSVILGGTA

-664 LRLILNPFIQS
+664 LRLILNPFYQT

-687 FRMNAKLQWS
+687 FSMDAKLQWS
-697 SHDGRWGLRING
+697 SYDGKWGVRLNG
-709 NNIFNNKYDTRSVQ
+709 SNIFNNRFDTRSVQ
-723 GNQDYRMKINYS
+723 GNQDYRMKINYNWS
-735 WASVT
+735 SFT

>member
-1 MFRVTEC
+1 MNRLLLTG
-8 TFRVTECTFRDTE
+8 
-21 WPFRDTEWRFIINI
+21 
-35 KQNYLSQNKSD
+35 L
-46 VCTCFYINFSYICG
+46 
-60 DYIQNKKLIK
+60 LI
-70 MNKFFLTSLLVAAA
+70 AAA
-84 ITANAQDNT
+84 ITANAQDDAQ
-93 TKDSLTM
+93 KDSLTM

-122 RGMLSYNMPLLLKQ
+122 RGMLSYNMPLLMKQ

-150 GVSNATGNISFSGN
+150 GVSDATGSISFSGN

-186 KAMPATQLAK
+186 KAMPAAQLAK

-228 GQIIGGLVQT
+228 GQIIGGLVQN

-285 IHYNDETGQKSF
+285 VYYNDETGQKSF
-297 GITHDY
+297 GITHNY

-323 QWDKTNSNSRTT
+323 HWDKRCSNSNTT

-341 MHRDSHEYLHNV
+341 MHHDSHEYLHNV
-353 DVNYALPFGL
+353 DVNYSLPFGL
-363 TLSGS
+363 TLNGS

-382 TITTENKNETER
+382 TMHTDESMPETER

-414 HSLAHGWGLSYGV
+414 HSLTQGWGLSYGV

-533 YYSSTYTEIHGN
+533 FYSSTYTEIHGN

-550 FSYSNVNLM
+550 FSYYNVNLM

-566 TLMAFASLK
+566 TLMAFASLM
-575 PDYSVQLPYQTTDRM
+575 PDYFVQLPYQTTDRM

-604 FGLQASAIFSAGKWL
+604 FGLQASAIFSVGKWL

-625 VGTYKHDKSSHF
+625 VGTYKHDKSSNF

-643 RKKLSVRLGGMA
+643 RKKLSVRLGGTA

-687 FRMNAKLQWS
+687 FSMNAKLQWS
-697 SHDGRWGLRING
+697 SHDGRWGVRLNG
-709 NNIFNNKYDTRSVQ
+709 SNIFNNRFDTHSVQ
-723 GNQDYRMKINYS
+723 GNQDYRMKINYN

-751 EKTVKEVDTSRMGH
+751 EKNIKKVDTSRMGH

>member
-1 MFRVTEC
+1 MANKIFLLGL
-8 TFRVTECTFRDTE
+8 FL
-21 WPFRDTEWRFIINI
+21 
-35 KQNYLSQNKSD
+35 LSVANVKAQ
-46 VCTCFYINFSYICG
+46 T
-60 DYIQNKKLIK
+60 
-70 MNKFFLTSLLVAAA
+70 LTQ
-84 ITANAQDNT
+84 T
-93 TKDSLTM
+93 DSLTM
-100 ETMMHNI
+100 ETMLHNL

-150 GVSNATGNISFSGN
+150 GVSDATGSISFSGN

-179 EQLAERL
+179 EQLTERL
-186 KAMPATQLAK
+186 KAMPAAQLTK

-228 GQIIGGLVQT
+228 GQIIGGFEQN

-248 LSMQRGKFG
+248 LSLQRGKFG
-257 LDAQYKLVNGNS
+257 LDAQYKYVNGNS

-274 RIANHPLGNNR
+274 LIANHPLGNNR
-285 IHYNDETGQKSF
+285 VYYNDETGQKSF

-323 QWDKTNSNSRTT
+323 QWDKTSSNNRTT

-341 MHRDSHEYLHNV
+341 MHLDSHEYLHNV
-353 DVNYALPFGL
+353 DVNYSLPFGL
-363 TLSGS
+363 TLNGS

-382 TITTENKNETER
+382 TMHTDESMPETER

-441 DKDGSVLPDGTSS
+441 DKDGTIQPNGTSS
-454 VDLNE
+454 VDNNE

-466 GFSKQINKAISLE
+466 GFSKQINKAFSLE

-533 YYSSTYTEIHGN
+533 FYSSTYSEIHGN

-550 FSYSNVNLM
+550 YSYYNVNLM

-575 PDYSVQLPYQTTDRM
+575 PDYFVQLPYQTTERM

-604 FGLQASAIFSAGKWL
+604 YGLQASVIFNVGKWL

-625 VGTYKHDKSSHF
+625 VGTYKHDKSSNF

-643 RKKLSVRLGGMA
+643 RKKLSVILGGTA
-655 SVKLCSTQD
+655 SLKLCNTQD
-664 LRLILNPFIQS
+664 LRLILNPFFQS

-687 FRMNAKLQWS
+687 FSMDAKLQWS
-697 SHDGRWGLRING
+697 SHDGKWGLRLNG
-709 NNIFNNKYDTRSVQ
+709 SNIFNNLYDTRSVQ
-723 GNQDYRMKINYS
+723 GNQDYRMKINYN

-751 EKTVKEVDTSRMGH
+751 EKNVKAVDTSRMGH

>member
-1 MFRVTEC
+1 MVNKIFLLGL
-8 TFRVTECTFRDTE
+8 FL
-21 WPFRDTEWRFIINI
+21 
-35 KQNYLSQNKSD
+35 LSVANVKAQ
-46 VCTCFYINFSYICG
+46 T
-60 DYIQNKKLIK
+60 
-70 MNKFFLTSLLVAAA
+70 LTQ
-84 ITANAQDNT
+84 T
-93 TKDSLTM
+93 DSLTM
-100 ETMMHNI
+100 ETMLHNL

-150 GVSNATGNISFSGN
+150 GVSDATGSISFSGN

-179 EQLAERL
+179 EQLTERL
-186 KAMPATQLAK
+186 KAMPAAQLSK

-201 SAPARYHVRG
+201 SAPALYHVRG

-228 GQIIGGLVQT
+228 GQIIGGMRQN
-238 KYAKGFGDLY
+238 KYANEFGNLY
-248 LSMQRGKFG
+248 LSLQRGKFG
-257 LDAQYKLVNGNS
+257 LDAQYKYVNGNS

-285 IHYNDETGQKSF
+285 VYYNDETGQKSF

-303 RLGMNYAFSK
+303 RLGMNYTFSK
-313 NHRLDVAYTG
+313 NNRLDVAYTG

-341 MHRDSHEYLHNV
+341 MHHDSHEYLHNV

-533 YYSSTYTEIHGN
+533 FYSSTYTEIHGN

-550 FSYSNVNLM
+550 FSYYNVNLM

-643 RKKLSVRLGGMA
+643 RKKLSVRLGGTA

-697 SHDGRWGLRING
+697 SHDGRWGLRLNG
-709 NNIFNNKYDTRSVQ
+709 NNIFNNLYDTRSVQ
-723 GNQDYRMKINYS
+723 GNQDYRMKINYN

>member
-1 MFRVTEC
+1 MANKIFLLGL
-8 TFRVTECTFRDTE
+8 FL
-21 WPFRDTEWRFIINI
+21 
-35 KQNYLSQNKSD
+35 LSVANVKAQ
-46 VCTCFYINFSYICG
+46 T
-60 DYIQNKKLIK
+60 
-70 MNKFFLTSLLVAAA
+70 LTQ
-84 ITANAQDNT
+84 T
-93 TKDSLTM
+93 DSLTM
-100 ETMMHNI
+100 ETMLHNL

-150 GVSNATGNISFSGN
+150 GISDATGSISFSGN

-179 EQLAERL
+179 EQLTERL
-186 KAMPATQLAK
+186 KAMPAAQLAK
-196 AEVML
+196 AEVLL

-228 GQIIGGLVQT
+228 GQIIGGMRQN
-238 KYAKGFGDLY
+238 KYANEFGNLY
-248 LSMQRGKFG
+248 LSLQRGKFG
-257 LDAQYKLVNGNS
+257 LDAQYKYVNGNS

-303 RLGMNYAFSK
+303 RLGMNYTFSK
-313 NHRLDVAYTG
+313 NNRLDVAYTG

-382 TITTENKNETER
+382 TITTENKNESER

-501 NALWNVNDNH
+501 NALWNVNGNH

-533 YYSSTYTEIHGN
+533 FYSSTYTEIHGN

-550 FSYSNVNLM
+550 FSYYNVNLM

-619 NGNVFA
+619 NGNVF
-625 VGTYKHDKSSHF
+625 VVETYKHDKSSHF

-643 RKKLSVRLGGMA
+643 RKKLSVRLGGTA

-675 KAIQGVYDISPI
+675 KAIQGVYDISSI

-697 SHDGRWGLRING
+697 SHDGRWGLRLNG

>member
-1 MFRVTEC
+1 MDNKVFLLGL
-8 TFRVTECTFRDTE
+8 FL
-21 WPFRDTEWRFIINI
+21 
-35 KQNYLSQNKSD
+35 LSVANVKAQ
-46 VCTCFYINFSYICG
+46 T
-60 DYIQNKKLIK
+60 
-70 MNKFFLTSLLVAAA
+70 LTH
-84 ITANAQDNT
+84 T
-93 TKDSLTM
+93 DSLTM
-100 ETMMHNI
+100 ENMMHNL

-150 GVSNATGNISFSGN
+150 GVSDATGSISFSGN

-179 EQLAERL
+179 EQLTERL
-186 KAMPATQLAK
+186 KAMPAAQLAK

-228 GQIIGGLVQT
+228 GQIIGGMRQN
-238 KYAKGFGDLY
+238 KYANECGNLY
-248 LSMQRGKFG
+248 LSLQRGKFG
-257 LDAQYKLVNGNS
+257 LDAQYKYVNGNS

-285 IHYNDETGQKSF
+285 VYYNDETGQKSF

-303 RLGMNYAFSK
+303 RLGMNYAFGK

-323 QWDKTNSNSRTT
+323 HWDKTCSNSNTT

-341 MHRDSHEYLHNV
+341 MHHDSHEYLHNV
-353 DVNYALPFGL
+353 DVNYSLPFGL
-363 TLSGS
+363 TLNGS

-382 TITTENKNETER
+382 TMHTDESMSETER

-454 VDLNE
+454 VDNNE

-486 YHSPIWDK
+486 YHSPVWDK

-533 YYSSTYTEIHGN
+533 FYSSTYTEIHGN

-550 FSYSNVNLM
+550 FSYYNVNLM

-575 PDYSVQLPYQTTDRM
+575 PDYFVQLPYQTTDRM

-604 FGLQASAIFSAGKWL
+604 YGLQASAIFSAGKWL

-625 VGTYKHDKSSHF
+625 VGTYKHDKSCNF
-637 FDLPFN
+637 FDLPFD
-643 RKKLSVRLGGMA
+643 RKKLSVILGGTA
-655 SVKLCSTQD
+655 SVKLSSTQD
-664 LRLILNPFIQS
+664 LRLILNPFYQT
-675 KAIQGVYDISPI
+675 KAIQGVYDISPV
-687 FRMNAKLQWS
+687 FRMDAKLQWS
-697 SHDGRWGLRING
+697 SHDGKWGVRLNG
-709 NNIFNNKYDTRSVQ
+709 SNIFNNRFDTRSVQ
-723 GNQDYRMKINYS
+723 GNQDYRMKINYN

-751 EKTVKEVDTSRMGH
+751 EKNVKAVDTSRMGH

>member
-1 MFRVTEC
+1 MANKIFLLGL
-8 TFRVTECTFRDTE
+8 
-21 WPFRDTEWRFIINI
+21 IL
-35 KQNYLSQNKSD
+35 LS
-46 VCTCFYINFSYICG
+46 
-60 DYIQNKKLIK
+60 
-70 MNKFFLTSLLVAAA
+70 VA
-84 ITANAQDNT
+84 NVKAQT
-93 TKDSLTM
+93 RTQTDSLTM
-100 ETMMHNI
+100 ETMLHNL

-150 GVSNATGNISFSGN
+150 GVSDATGSISFSGN

-179 EQLAERL
+179 EQLTERL
-186 KAMPATQLAK
+186 KAMPAAQLSK

-220 YAGTNQLS
+220 YADTNQLS
-228 GQIIGGLVQT
+228 GQIIGGMRQN
-238 KYAKGFGDLY
+238 KYANEFGNLY
-248 LSMQRGKFG
+248 LSLQRDKFG
-257 LDAQYKLVNGNS
+257 LDAQYKYVNGNS

-285 IHYNDETGQKSF
+285 IYYNDETGQKSF

-303 RLGMNYAFSK
+303 RLGMNYTFSK
-313 NHRLDVAYTG
+313 NNRLDVAYTG

-363 TLSGS
+363 TISGS

-414 HSLAHGWGLSYGV
+414 HSLSHGWGLSYGV

-533 YYSSTYTEIHGN
+533 FYSSTYTEIHGN

-550 FSYSNVNLM
+550 FSYYNVNLM

-590 AVIMKETNFDYSNS
+590 AVIMKETNFNYSNC
-604 FGLQASAIFSAGKWL
+604 FGLQASAIFNAGQWL
-619 NGNVFA
+619 NGNVF
-625 VGTYKHDKSSHF
+625 VMGTYKHDKSDHF
-637 FDLPFN
+637 FDLPFD
-643 RKKLSVRLGGMA
+643 RKKLSVVLGGTA

-664 LRLILNPFIQS
+664 LRLILNPFYQT

-687 FRMNAKLQWS
+687 FSMDAKLQWS
-697 SHDGRWGLRING
+697 SHDGRWGLRLNG

-723 GNQDYRMKINYS
+723 GNQDYRMKINYN

>member
-1 MFRVTEC
+1 MVNKIFLLGL
-8 TFRVTECTFRDTE
+8 FL
-21 WPFRDTEWRFIINI
+21 
-35 KQNYLSQNKSD
+35 LSVANVKAQ
-46 VCTCFYINFSYICG
+46 T
-60 DYIQNKKLIK
+60 
-70 MNKFFLTSLLVAAA
+70 LTH
-84 ITANAQDNT
+84 T
-93 TKDSLTM
+93 DSLTM
-100 ETMMHNI
+100 ENMMHNL

-150 GVSNATGNISFSGN
+150 GISDATGSISFSGN
-164 EVTLIING
+164 EVTLIVNG

-179 EQLAERL
+179 EQLTERL
-186 KAMPATQLAK
+186 KAMPAAQLAK

-228 GQIIGGLVQT
+228 GQVIGGMKQS

-248 LSMQRGKFG
+248 LSLQRGKFG
-257 LDAQYKLVNGNS
+257 LDAQYKYVNGNS

-285 IHYNDETGQKSF
+285 VYYNDETGQKSF
-297 GITHDY
+297 GITHNY

-323 QWDKTNSNSRTT
+323 HWDKRCSNSNTT

-341 MHRDSHEYLHNV
+341 MHHDSHEYLHNV
-353 DVNYALPFGL
+353 DVNYSLPFGL
-363 TLSGS
+363 TLNGS

-382 TITTENKNETER
+382 TMHTDESMLETER

-441 DKDGSVLPDGTSS
+441 DKDGTIQPNGTSS
-454 VDLNE
+454 VDNNE

-466 GFSKQINKAISLE
+466 GFSKQINKAISVE

-533 YYSSTYTEIHGN
+533 FYSSTYSEIHGN

-550 FSYSNVNLM
+550 FSYYNVNLM

-575 PDYSVQLPYQTTDRM
+575 PDYFVQLPYQTTERM

-604 FGLQASAIFSAGKWL
+604 YGLQASVIFNAGKWL

-625 VGTYKHDKSSHF
+625 VGTYKHDKSSNF

-643 RKKLSVRLGGMA
+643 RKKLSVILGGTA
-655 SVKLCSTQD
+655 CVKLCNTQD
-664 LRLILNPFIQS
+664 LRLILNPFFQS
-675 KAIQGVYDISPI
+675 KAIQGVYDISPV

-697 SHDGRWGLRING
+697 SHDGKWGLRLNG
-709 NNIFNNKYDTRSVQ
+709 SNIFNNLYDTRSVQ
-723 GNQDYRMKINYS
+723 GNQDYRMKINYN

-751 EKTVKEVDTSRMGH
+751 EKNVKAVDTSRMGH

>member
-1 MFRVTEC
+1 MVNKIFLLGL
-8 TFRVTECTFRDTE
+8 FL
-21 WPFRDTEWRFIINI
+21 
-35 KQNYLSQNKSD
+35 LSVANVKAQ
-46 VCTCFYINFSYICG
+46 T
-60 DYIQNKKLIK
+60 
-70 MNKFFLTSLLVAAA
+70 LTH
-84 ITANAQDNT
+84 T
-93 TKDSLTM
+93 DSLTM
-100 ETMMHNI
+100 ENMMHNL

-150 GVSNATGNISFSGN
+150 GISDATGSISFSGN
-164 EVTLIING
+164 EVTLIVNG

-179 EQLAERL
+179 EQLTERL
-186 KAMPATQLAK
+186 KAMPAAQLAK

-228 GQIIGGLVQT
+228 GQVIGGMKQS

-248 LSMQRGKFG
+248 LSLQRGKFG
-257 LDAQYKLVNGNS
+257 LDAQYKYVNGNS

-285 IHYNDETGQKSF
+285 VYYNDETGQKSF
-297 GITHDY
+297 GITHNY

-323 QWDKTNSNSRTT
+323 HWDKRCSNSNTT

-341 MHRDSHEYLHNV
+341 MHHDSHEYLHNV
-353 DVNYALPFGL
+353 DVNYSLPFGL
-363 TLSGS
+363 TLNGS

-382 TITTENKNETER
+382 TMHTDESMQETER

-441 DKDGSVLPDGTSS
+441 DKDGTIQPNGTSS
-454 VDLNE
+454 VDNNE

-466 GFSKQINKAISLE
+466 GFSKQINKAISVE

-533 YYSSTYTEIHGN
+533 FYSSTYSEIHGN

-550 FSYSNVNLM
+550 FSYYNVNLM

-575 PDYSVQLPYQTTDRM
+575 PDYFVQLPYQTTERM

-604 FGLQASAIFSAGKWL
+604 YGLQASVIFNAGKWL

-625 VGTYKHDKSSHF
+625 VGTYKHDKSSNF

-643 RKKLSVRLGGMA
+643 RKKLSVILGGTA
-655 SVKLCSTQD
+655 SIKLCQTQD
-664 LRLILNPFIQS
+664 LRLILNPFYQT
-675 KAIQGVYDISPI
+675 KAIQGVYDISPV

-697 SHDGRWGLRING
+697 SHDGKWGLRLNG
-709 NNIFNNKYDTRSVQ
+709 SNIFNNLYDTRSVQ
-723 GNQDYRMKINYS
+723 GNQDYRMKINYN

-751 EKTVKEVDTSRMGH
+751 EKNVKAVDTSRMGH